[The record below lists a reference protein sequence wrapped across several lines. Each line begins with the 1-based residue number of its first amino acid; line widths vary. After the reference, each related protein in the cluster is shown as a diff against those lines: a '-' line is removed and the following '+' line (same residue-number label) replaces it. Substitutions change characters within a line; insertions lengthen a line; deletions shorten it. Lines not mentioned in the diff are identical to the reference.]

1 MIYHADSELTNHL
14 VKASMKKK
22 DCVNED
28 MLKYAIFVS
37 QIKESMWIIRH
48 FGLLPKLETRAR
60 GIMPDL
66 NNIYQMCVEGDKE
79 FKEAFEQTH
88 KVLTTSKPPI
98 LGSYTI
104 RLLGKR
110 YFTRTENISMVSLLK
125 VLMCSKVNQAHRE
138 LWPLFAGGRYAGC
151 KAAGLDSTCPRDSIY
166 LFNDEDEVETPSKV
180 SSFSELMPASNEG
193 ILSTKALAAR
203 VFSLQADTEKDSPEI
218 KQLLKEWKTW
228 YTAESIPR
236 PFLEL
241 TPKHTEEALCASPT
255 HKKRKTA
262 HIVKNDLKPVMQ
274 DLLQSIQGLY
284 DTQEVDFSE
293 DLKNKLNLLTTKYK
307 DLAEMCDF
315 EVPTQIGQTNEDSD
329 SDSETSGNESTK
341 LNSEVDKEDVE
352 DSDDTEGTE

>member
-66 NNIYQMCVEGDKE
+66 NNIYQMCVEGDKD
-79 FKEAFEQTH
+79 FKEAFGLTH

-110 YFTRTENISMVSLLK
+110 YFTKTENISMVSLLK

-151 KAAGLDSTCPRDSIY
+151 KPAGVDSTCPRDSIY
-166 LFNDEDEVETPSKV
+166 LFNDEDDLETPFKV

-203 VFSLQADTEKDSPEI
+203 VFSLQADTEKGSSEM
-218 KQLLKEWKTW
+218 KRLLKEWKTW
-228 YTAESIPR
+228 HNYETIPR
-236 PFLEL
+236 PFLVL
-241 TPKHTEEALCASPT
+241 TPKDAEEDLCASPS
-255 HKKRKTA
+255 HKKRKTN
-262 HIVKNDLKPVMQ
+262 HVLKTDLKPVMQ

-284 DTQEVDFSE
+284 DTQEEDFSE
-293 DLKNKLNLLTTKYK
+293 DIKDKLDLLTTKYK
-307 DLAEMCDF
+307 DLAGMCGF
-315 EVPTQIGQTNEDSD
+315 EVPNEIGHTNQDSEDDFAS
-329 SDSETSGNESTK
+329 SDSESIKINAPGDE
-341 LNSEVDKEDVE
+341 E
-352 DSDDTEGTE
+352 DTEGSDNAETTE